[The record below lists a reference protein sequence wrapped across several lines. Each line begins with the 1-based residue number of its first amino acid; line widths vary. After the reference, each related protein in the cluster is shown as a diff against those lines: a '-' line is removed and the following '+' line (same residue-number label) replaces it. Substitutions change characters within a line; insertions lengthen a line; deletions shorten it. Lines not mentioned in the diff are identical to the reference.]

1 MEETEIYTYQGNPDV
16 SCRVEGDEEV
26 ILYNP
31 DIDDFVLVN
40 SSALEIWKFIERP
53 RSVEEICAYLMA
65 SYEERPEREAV
76 LQDIRSFLDD
86 LGEKYICKV
95 QVNEP

>member
-1 MEETEIYTYQGNPDV
+1 MEETEIHTYQANPDV

-40 SSALEIWKFIERP
+40 SSALEIWKFIDRP
-53 RSVEEICAYLMA
+53 RSVEEICSHLME
-65 SYEERPEREAV
+65 SYKERPEREAV

-86 LGEKYICKV
+86 LGEEYICKV
-95 QVNEP
+95 QKDEP